1 MLITEV
7 TTAKGKLELWRMVSD
22 NMWAAVD
29 KQARDE
35 QAAKAARAAAP
46 KPRKR
51 RAGGAKGKSSPLP
64 PVAAAPKPQVIA
76 KAAAKPVPIRQQQ
89 MTKPTASTLSKSLI
103 QPQVPAIAAGIQ
115 QAATGNAVA
124 PTAAKSKPYTLQG
137 GALMSMAR
145 SAVDNRV

>member
-1 MLITEV
+1 MIKEV

-22 NMWAAVD
+22 NMWTAID

-51 RAGGAKGKSSPLP
+51 RAGGAKAKSASVP

-76 KAAAKPVPIRQQQ
+76 KPAAKPVPIRQQPI
-89 MTKPTASTLSKSLI
+89 TKPAASTLPKSLI

-115 QAATGNAVA
+115 QAAAGNAVA
-124 PTAAKSKPYTLQG
+124 PTAAKPKPYTLQG
-137 GALMSMAR
+137 GALMARAR
-145 SAVDNRV
+145 SAVDAAV